1 MLLLEAP
8 CCLLEND
15 PILLLRWIC
24 QSSNDTWTS
33 ATLQYLC
40 PAIKTDEHQNP
51 RILQL
56 CVDAVQSRFTEN
68 NLEMRVPGIYW

>member
-24 QSSNDTWTS
+24 QAPTTRLYWDVS
-33 ATLQYLC
+33 YLAVSVPC
-40 PAIKTDEHQNP
+40 NQN
-51 RILQL
+51 
-56 CVDAVQSRFTEN
+56 
-68 NLEMRVPGIYW
+68 